1 MGKNE
6 FIIYFITSW
15 ILITGIVVLFA
26 YFFNKAG
33 RALKENDN
41 QLAGKYLTYIG
52 SLMIILLL
60 IYFSVFA
67 FVSAVAY
74 PYGAPFI
81 DS

>member
-6 FIIYFITSW
+6 FVIYFVVSW
-15 ILITGIVVLFA
+15 ILIIGIALLFV

-41 QLAGKYLTYIG
+41 KRAGKYLINIG
-52 SLMIILLL
+52 SLMVVLLL
-60 IYFSVFA
+60 IYFTLFA
-67 FVSAVAY
+67 IFSAVAF